1 LLDLPSPPEHVYGSL
16 FELYANY
23 GRMLNALQI
32 LIRWD
37 EAGDVPDSSE
47 YFYGIADF
55 LQVLG
60 LRTDADYW
68 YARGREI
75 DPIPTRILIR
85 KARMLNVYGDYDE
98 LRTLLD
104 DSYEN
109 NRINEAAIPYTAREV
124 LVPIK
129 IFAGDYVGGISTAE
143 SVVDI
148 ENLPPIDGEPSV
160 DVIDLLHTLAYGY
173 RMAGLDQKADAI
185 LDYLHTLFQEMQ
197 QQDAV
202 GNPLMAA
209 QRALNHAMRNDMA
222 AAEAALAVAVN
233 AGWRNYRYI
242 ANDPRWQELLERP
255 GVAPLIAIVTADLAL
270 QASEVEAILTNLDL

>member
-1 LLDLPSPPEHVYGSL
+1 
-16 FELYANY
+16 
-23 GRMLNALQI
+23 MLNALQI

-60 LRTDADYW
+60 LRNDADYW
-68 YARGREI
+68 YARGRDI